1 MADMYNEKK
10 VDYHTSPVASVDVA
24 TGDVLDP
31 LNDDHEVFKKG
42 GVVNFRS
49 VSWPMASVIFL
60 KIMFATGVLSIP
72 GAMLSLGAVGGA
84 LSVIAWGL
92 LNTCKTFVCSVSY
105 ETDLLALDTAY
116 IQGNFRNNHIGCH
129 SIADM
134 CEVVGGPVLREIA
147 GFVFIIGSCL
157 SL

>member
-10 VDYHTSPVASVDVA
+10 IDYHTSPVASVDVA

-42 GVVNFRS
+42 GAVNFRS

-92 LNTCKTFVCSVSY
+92 LNTCKTFVYSLYLMRLTCS
-105 ETDLLALDTAY
+105 
-116 IQGNFRNNHIGCH
+116 C
-129 SIADM
+129 
-134 CEVVGGPVLREIA
+134 
-147 GFVFIIGSCL
+147 
-157 SL
+157 